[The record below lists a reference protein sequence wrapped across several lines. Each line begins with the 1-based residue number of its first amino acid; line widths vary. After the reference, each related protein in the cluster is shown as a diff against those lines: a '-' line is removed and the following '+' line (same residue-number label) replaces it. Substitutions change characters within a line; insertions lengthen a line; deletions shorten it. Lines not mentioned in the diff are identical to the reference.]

1 MGPKTV
7 VVLSGYDTVKE
18 ALVNHADA
26 FAGRPKIQ
34 IIKETGK
41 GKGEC
46 TALFPTRLPSTKKG
60 NDEVF
65 SMKGEC
71 RTSHFVLLSV

>member
-1 MGPKTV
+1 MSETYGPVFRIQMGPTTV

-34 IIKETGK
+34 IVKETGK

-46 TALFPTRLPSTKKG
+46 SVLFPTHLPSTKKD
-60 NDEVF
+60 NRTRF
-65 SMKGEC
+65 SP
-71 RTSHFVLLSV
+71 

>member
-34 IIKETGK
+34 IIKEIGK

-46 TALFPTRLPSTKKG
+46 TVLFPIHLPSAKKD
-60 NDEVF
+60 NRMRF
-65 SMKGEC
+65 SP
-71 RTSHFVLLSV
+71 